1 VLLEWVHTL
10 SGDEGAPEEGSD
22 STEPH
27 VVQLLLCVSNEGMMR
42 RVETGNEKV

>member
-1 VLLEWVHTL
+1 VFLEWVHTL

-27 VVQLLLCVSNEGMMR
+27 GVQLLLGVSNEGMKR
-42 RVETGNEKV
+42 RIETGNEKV